1 MQRERERD
9 VCIRQ
14 DSFLHGRSFPTGGSS
29 WKCSKR
35 SNRMDE
41 GAARARSRPTKTRIP
56 RRPVYPSLFLLRWVD
71 VATKRRKR
79 KEKRKKGMATRRE
92 RRWDLPAPVP
102 RLPSF
107 DPMIRISRRVVR
119 VYTRTRLFRSVHVRV
134 CACRGITRTQT
145 YIYIYIKRTYKET
158 RSRSK
163 IYISA
168 YERRSK
174 WLLTGYIRLIGIY
187 TIQVHFARKQCTR
200 SVGWHAMPTGVAFSE
215 VRCA

>member
-1 MQRERERD
+1 MVDLFQPGDRRGSAVNGAIGWTKERRERVR
-9 VCIRQ
+9 
-14 DSFLHGRSFPTGGSS
+14 GRRKQGSRGDR
-29 WKCSKR
+29 C
-35 SNRMDE
+35 
-41 GAARARSRPTKTRIP
+41 TP
-56 RRPVYPSLFLLRWVD
+56 RCFCFVGLTLLRCD
-71 VATKRRKR
+71 KKKEKKR
-79 KEKRKKGMATRRE
+79 KEEEGDGDKKGEALGLACPGSPAT
-92 RRWDLPAPVP
+92 
-102 RLPSF
+102 
-107 DPMIRISRRVVR
+107 VVR
-119 VYTRTRLFRSVHVRV
+119 SDDTYLSTSCACIHAYTSLPFRARTRMCVSRDYTNADL
-134 CACRGITRTQT
+134 